1 MELHKTR
8 LQNKMEDGSLR
19 GCLVLNVVTEIAMK
33 VMTDSIID
41 DFNMVK
47 NSTVEFR

>member
-1 MELHKTR
+1 M

-33 VMTDSIID
+33 VMTDSIIG
-41 DFNMVK
+41 DFNMLK
-47 NSTVEFR
+47 KSRSEI

>member
-1 MELHKTR
+1 M

-33 VMTDSIID
+33 VMTDSIIG
-41 DFNMVK
+41 DFNTLK
-47 NSTVEFR
+47 KSRSEI